1 MMKLHGLNRITIFL
15 LIISALFLASSCK
28 SKKTIVSGGTL
39 EEKSHNRIIEDAIS
53 SEVKF
58 RTLTTKGSV
67 EFKAGTS
74 SQKVPAVIKMIKDSV
89 LQVSIRIPILGG
101 EAMRLTITP
110 DSIFM
115 VDRMKKQ
122 YIAERFKDSKAI
134 ANFDFNFYNLQ
145 ALFTNKLFIPGNR
158 EVTEKDFPK
167 YDISSVND
175 VYMLKTKGKGD
186 LLYNFAVDATNHV
199 ASTLIYNEKKK
210 ITMQWSYNDFIKDN
224 NLVYPT
230 TMQAKVDI
238 EKRRIDINITYDKLE
253 IDKDFSIDNS
263 ISSKYT
269 KVDFSDLIGTY
280 IKKK

>member
-1 MMKLHGLNRITIFL
+1 MKLNGLNKIAIL
-15 LIISALFLASSCK
+15 LFIISALFAGSSCK
-28 SKKTIVSGGTL
+28 SKKIITTGGTL
-39 EEKSHNRIIEDAIS
+39 EEKSHKQVIEDALS
-53 SEVKF
+53 SQVKF
-58 RTLTTKGSV
+58 KTLTTKGNV
-67 EFKAGTS
+67 EFKAGNS
-74 SQKVPAVIKMIKDSV
+74 SQKVPAVFKMVKDSI

-122 YIAERFKDSKAI
+122 YIAERFKDSEAI
-134 ANFDFNFYNLQ
+134 ASFDFNFYNLQ

-158 EVTEKDFPK
+158 EVTEKDFQK

-186 LLYNFAVDATNHV
+186 LLYNFAVDATNHI

-210 ITMQWSYNDFIKDN
+210 ITLQWSYNDFIKDN

-230 TMQAKVDI
+230 NMQAKVDVA
-238 EKRRIDINITYDKLE
+238 KRRVDINITYDKLE
-253 IDKDFSIDNS
+253 IDKSFSIDNS
-263 ISSKYT
+263 ISPKYT

>member
-1 MMKLHGLNRITIFL
+1 MRLNGLNKIAVL
-15 LIISALFLASSCK
+15 LFIISALFAGSSCK
-28 SKKTIVSGGTL
+28 SKKIIITGGTL
-39 EEKSHNRIIEDAIS
+39 EEKSHNRIIEDALF

-58 RTLTTKGSV
+58 KTLTTKGNV
-67 EFKAGTS
+67 EFKAGNS
-74 SQKVPAVIKMIKDSV
+74 SQKVPAVFKMVKDSI

-134 ANFDFNFYNLQ
+134 AGFDFNFYNLQ

-158 EVTEKDFPK
+158 EVTEKDFQK
-167 YDISSVND
+167 YDISSAND

-210 ITMQWSYNDFIKDN
+210 ITLQWSYNDFIKDN

-230 TMQAKVDI
+230 NMQAKVDVA
-238 EKRRIDINITYDKLE
+238 KRRVDINITYDKLE
-253 IDKDFSIDNS
+253 IDKSFSIDNS
-263 ISSKYT
+263 ISPKYT

>member
-1 MMKLHGLNRITIFL
+1 MKLNTLNKIAVFL
-15 LIISALFLASSCK
+15 FIISALFAGSSCK
-28 SKKTIVSGGTL
+28 SKKVIATGGTL
-39 EEKSHNRIIEDAIS
+39 EEKSHKQVIEDALS
-53 SEVKF
+53 SEVRF
-58 RTLTTKGSV
+58 NTLTTKGNV
-67 EFKAGTS
+67 EFKAGNS
-74 SQKVPAVIKMIKDSV
+74 SQKVPAVFKMIKDSI

-122 YIAERFKDSKAI
+122 YIAERFKDSKVI
-134 ANFDFNFYNLQ
+134 AGFDFNFYNLQ

-158 EVTEKDFPK
+158 EVTEKDFQK
-167 YDISSVND
+167 YDILSESD

-186 LLYNFAVDATNHV
+186 LLYSFAVDATNHV

-210 ITMQWSYNDFIKDN
+210 ITLQWSYNDFIKDN

-230 TMQAKVDI
+230 TMQAKADVA
-238 EKRRIDINITYDKLE
+238 KRRIDINITYDKLE
-253 IDKDFSIDNS
+253 IDKSFSIDNS
-263 ISSKYT
+263 ISPKYT
-269 KVDFSDLIGTY
+269 RVDFSDLIGAY

>member
-1 MMKLHGLNRITIFL
+1 MRLNGLNKIAVL
-15 LIISALFLASSCK
+15 LFIISALFAGSSCK
-28 SKKTIVSGGTL
+28 SKKIITTGGTL
-39 EEKSHNRIIEDAIS
+39 EEKSHNRIIEDALS

-58 RTLTTKGSV
+58 KTLTTKGNV
-67 EFKAGTS
+67 EFKAGNS
-74 SQKVPAVIKMIKDSV
+74 SQKVPAVFKMVKDSI

-134 ANFDFNFYNLQ
+134 AGFDFNFYNLQ

-158 EVTEKDFPK
+158 EVTEKDFQK
-167 YDISSVND
+167 YDISSAND

-210 ITMQWSYNDFIKDN
+210 ITLQWSYNDFIKDN

-230 TMQAKVDI
+230 NMQAKVDVAK
-238 EKRRIDINITYDKLE
+238 KRVDINITYDKLE
-253 IDKDFSIDNS
+253 IDKSFSIDNS
-263 ISSKYT
+263 ISPKYT

>member
-1 MMKLHGLNRITIFL
+1 MRLNGLNKIAVL
-15 LIISALFLASSCK
+15 LFIISALFAGSSCK
-28 SKKTIVSGGTL
+28 SKKIITTGGTL
-39 EEKSHNRIIEDAIS
+39 EEKSHNRIIEDALS
-53 SEVKF
+53 SEVNFK
-58 RTLTTKGSV
+58 TLTTKGSV
-67 EFKAGTS
+67 EFKAGNS
-74 SQKVPAVIKMIKDSV
+74 SQKVPAVFKIVKDSI

-101 EAMRLTITP
+101 EAMRLTITR

-134 ANFDFNFYNLQ
+134 AGFDFNFYNLQ

-158 EVTEKDFPK
+158 EVTEKDFQK
-167 YDISSVND
+167 YDISSAND

-210 ITMQWSYNDFIKDN
+210 ITLQWSYNDFIKDN

-230 TMQAKVDI
+230 NMQAKVDVA
-238 EKRRIDINITYDKLE
+238 KRRVDINITYDKLE
-253 IDKDFSIDNS
+253 IDKSFSIDNS

>member
-1 MMKLHGLNRITIFL
+1 MRLNGLNKIAVL
-15 LIISALFLASSCK
+15 LFIISALFAGSSCK
-28 SKKTIVSGGTL
+28 SKKIITTGGTL
-39 EEKSHNRIIEDAIS
+39 EEKSHNRIIEDALF

-58 RTLTTKGSV
+58 KTLTTKGNV
-67 EFKAGTS
+67 EFKAGNS
-74 SQKVPAVIKMIKDSV
+74 SQKVPAVFKMVKDSI

-101 EAMRLTITP
+101 EVMRLTITP

-134 ANFDFNFYNLQ
+134 AGFDFNFYNLQ

-158 EVTEKDFPK
+158 EVTEKDFQK
-167 YDISSVND
+167 YDISSAND

-210 ITMQWSYNDFIKDN
+210 ITLQWSYNDFIKDN

-230 TMQAKVDI
+230 NMQAKVDVA
-238 EKRRIDINITYDKLE
+238 KRRVDINITYDKLE
-253 IDKDFSIDNS
+253 IDKSFSIDNS
-263 ISSKYT
+263 ISPKYT